1 MKKIY
6 HLLKAYGVWRIPAII
21 IVGSMIGMGGYL
33 MKISNV
39 TSYLGDDPKTCVN
52 CHVMTPRDNTWERS
66 SHKNVATCN
75 DCHVPH
81 DNVFRKYYFKAM
93 DGMRH
98 AAMFTLRMEPQ
109 SITMH
114 EAGQVVVQENCV
126 RCHSNQV
133 RDYKLE
139 SIVPDSE
146 VHRTDRQCW
155 ECHREVPHGRVKSL
169 SSVPYGKI
177 TGEDSNNNVPDWVKE
192 KINSEYSD
200 KK

>member
-1 MKKIY
+1 MKKLY
-6 HLLKAYGVWRIPAII
+6 DFFKPDKGWQIPAII
-21 IVGSMIGMGGYL
+21 VLGAMIGLGVYTA
-33 MKISNV
+33 KISNF

-52 CHVMTPRDNTWERS
+52 CHVMTPEYNTWAKS

-81 DNVFRKYYFKAM
+81 DNIFRKYYFKAK
-93 DGMRH
+93 DGLRH
-98 AAMFTLRMEPQ
+98 ATMFTFRMEPQ
-109 SITMH
+109 NIVMH
-114 EAGQVVVQENCV
+114 EAGQEVVHENCV

-139 SIVPDSE
+139 ASVANLE

-169 SSVPYGKI
+169 SSVPYGKVNH
-177 TGEDSNNNVPDWVKE
+177 EPVKVVPDWIKE
-192 KINSEYSD
+192 KINTQYSE
-200 KK
+200 K